1 MENKKLMKDS
11 LSHKIL
17 KQLTFEF
24 KETGDNKIFLKI
36 LSRIDNLIVFTVNN
50 YIRRRPQYYN
60 KNIAQDFY
68 HSAIIG
74 VYRAIG
80 TAKESESGRKLQARY
95 IAYMKAQI
103 RNFCDNPQEWKIINS
118 VYGSKDLIVPEE
130 TVYHDLEVEF
140 LRERFIKLIT
150 DDIITP
156 TELNLIYLK
165 FVAGVKM
172 QTLVGIY
179 GKSAHLIRKQIKS
192 IVKRIRTSLCARNL
206 EEE

>member
-1 MENKKLMKDS
+1 MKDS

-24 KETGDNKIFLKI
+24 KETGDNKVFLKI
-36 LSRIDNLIVFTVNN
+36 MARIDNLIVYTVNN
-50 YIRRRPQYYN
+50 YIRRRPQFHN

-118 VYGSKDLIVPEE
+118 VYGSRDLIVREE
-130 TVYHDLEVEF
+130 TVYRDLENEF
-140 LRERFIKLIT
+140 LRDRFIKLIT

-156 TELNLIYLK
+156 SELNLIYLK
-165 FVAGVKM
+165 FVEDTKM
-172 QTLVGIY
+172 QTLVEIY
-179 GKSAHLIRKQIKS
+179 GQSAHLIRKQISS
-192 IVKRIRTSLCARNL
+192 IVRRIKTNLCARNL